1 VKGCGVK
8 RKESQR
14 GGCWRGQNLKQ
25 LEFFGIGR
33 QRSLHRN
40 QTRCKTV
47 LAQKLWG
54 THGTMKSR
62 SETMQPGF
70 RKNEQQSGNRA
81 EKKIVRT
88 TAARLDPRARVS
100 HTNYIRRNFAIPPH
114 LPCPRPE
121 TQNTSHTRP
130 DFTFYTP
137 VTTYISRPGTPL
149 SLPPR
154 SMS

>member
-1 VKGCGVK
+1 MK

-25 LEFFGIGR
+25 LEFFGIGQ

-62 SETMQPGF
+62 ADTM
-70 RKNEQQSGNRA
+70 KQQSGNRA
-81 EKKIVRT
+81 AHSRCKAHCISIVR
-88 TAARLDPRARVS
+88 RSKRAGL
-100 HTNYIRRNFAIPPH
+100 A
-114 LPCPRPE
+114 
-121 TQNTSHTRP
+121 
-130 DFTFYTP
+130 
-137 VTTYISRPGTPL
+137 
-149 SLPPR
+149 
-154 SMS
+154 SMIALH